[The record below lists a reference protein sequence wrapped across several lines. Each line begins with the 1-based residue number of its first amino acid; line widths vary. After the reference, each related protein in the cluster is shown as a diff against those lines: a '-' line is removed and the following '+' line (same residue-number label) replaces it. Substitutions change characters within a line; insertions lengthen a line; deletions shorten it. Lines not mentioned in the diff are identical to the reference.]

1 MAILQMVRQARKEKK
16 NENVQRNPAFIL
28 FWSCTETSWPQG
40 LLELDLGD
48 DFNHPLEGVTL
59 PAGLERLYLSVR
71 LLSSY
76 TACLLA
82 AMA

>member
-1 MAILQMVRQARKEKK
+1 MGIPPMVKAGTEKIKTEERTLRRLQLYPV
-16 NENVQRNPAFIL
+16 FIL
-28 FWSCTETSWPQG
+28 FWSCSETSWPQG

-71 LLSSY
+71 LLSV
-76 TACLLA
+76 
-82 AMA
+82 